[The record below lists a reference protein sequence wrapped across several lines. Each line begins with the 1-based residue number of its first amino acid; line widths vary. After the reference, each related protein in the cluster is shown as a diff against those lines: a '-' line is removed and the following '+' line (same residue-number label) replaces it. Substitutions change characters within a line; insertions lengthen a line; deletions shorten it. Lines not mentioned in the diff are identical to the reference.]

1 MHDATVEPSP
11 ELDAGAPEAHGVGEA
26 ALYGDAHP
34 GEVHSGQAR
43 PGQAH
48 PSEMQHGD
56 AQRGPIDVILLLAV
70 ATLVGV
76 GTLAVYIGSSWRAE
90 LRFGD
95 DMFFVNQH
103 LFGVALGVVALLI
116 GNRFDYRWYRKLARP
131 ILFISV
137 LLLFMTLL
145 PGIGIELNGARRWLN
160 LGVIHFQPAELAKV
174 AVCVF
179 MAYSMERRY
188 GQVHAASTY
197 YGHGV
202 ALALLTAPLLLQPDF
217 SSAVIVTGIV
227 ACMLFVG
234 GARWMHFVAT
244 AGVLV
249 ILALAAIYTEGYRVR
264 RVMTWIDPWADASG
278 DSWQLTNAWVAL
290 ARGGFS
296 GTGFGEGFSMFGFV
310 PEMHNDFVAAVIAEE
325 FGWRGFTVFVLI
337 FAIVAW
343 RGFRIAKR
351 CDDTFGAYLAF
362 GLTTLI
368 IGQALVNLGV
378 VTGVLPTTGLTLPFV
393 SFGRSSLIILLFVVG
408 ILLNIS
414 QNNADLRS
422 DYAERKQSTLSAH
435 AQRQQEARWRQA
447 RLDEIRA
454 HTGRDH
460 ER

>member
-1 MHDATVEPSP
+1 MHESTVEPHS
-11 ELDAGAPEAHGVGEA
+11 ELDAATPDAHGVGEGVIQ
-26 ALYGDAHP
+26 GD
-34 GEVHSGQAR
+34 V
-43 PGQAH
+43 
-48 PSEMQHGD
+48 
-56 AQRGPIDVILLLAV
+56 QRGPIDVILLLAV

-90 LRFGD
+90 LRLDD
-95 DMFFVNQH
+95 DMLFVNQH
-103 LFGVALGVVALLI
+103 LFGVALGVVALLV
-116 GNRFDYRWYRKLARP
+116 GNRFDYRWYRQLARP
-131 ILFISV
+131 ILFV
-137 LLLFMTLL
+137 TVVLLFMTLL
-145 PGIGIELNGARRWLN
+145 PGIGVELNGARRWLN
-160 LGVIHFQPAELAKV
+160 LGVILFQPAELAKV

-188 GQVHAASTY
+188 GQI
-197 YGHGV
+197 HGV
-202 ALALLTAPLLLQPDF
+202 GAYLRHGLALALLTAPLLLQPDF

-234 GARWMHFVAT
+234 GARWMHFVVTGITLIIFAM
-244 AGVLV
+244 
-249 ILALAAIYTEGYRVR
+249 AAVFTEGYRMERVR
-264 RVMTWIDPWADASG
+264 TWLDPWEEATG
-278 DSWQLTNAWVAL
+278 RSWQLTNAWVAL
-290 ARGGFS
+290 ARGGFE

-325 FGWRGFTVFVLI
+325 FGWRGFALFVLI
-337 FAIVAW
+337 FFIVAW
-343 RGFRIAKR
+343 RGYRIAKR

-368 IGQALVNLGV
+368 IGQAIVNLGV

-393 SFGRSSLIILLFVVG
+393 SFGRSSLIIMLFVVG

-414 QNNADLRS
+414 QNNADLRR

-447 RLDEIRA
+447 RLDEMRT